1 MKYKVFIVSLAL
13 FSFAVAFALLVTAC
27 GHNIATQT
35 KGIGIDVSWT
45 GNSYVPNLKL
55 GYWDDNNAV
64 VRGNTT
70 VSSSTASG
78 GNVIGGGGGTS
89 QTLQIATGTQVNEGY
104 IKDILTDPNLDTV
117 TKVAFVEALTKLQQP
132 QTANA
137 YNQTTST
144 ASGITKETVEV
155 PDPEQQIK
163 DTEQEIEVLIK
174 KLETLERSADAPK
187 AVPAAEQK

>member
-1 MKYKVFIVSLAL
+1 MKHSLILAAL
-13 FSFAVAFALLVTAC
+13 VLSSLCTSC

-64 VRGNTT
+64 VRGNSSY
-70 VSSSTASG
+70 SSSTASG
-78 GNVIGGGGGTS
+78 SNIIGGEGGTS

-117 TKVAFVEALTKLQQP
+117 TKVAFVEALVKLQQP

-137 YNQTTST
+137 YNQTPSLT
-144 ASGITKETVEV
+144 
-155 PDPEQQIK
+155 P
-163 DTEQEIEVLIK
+163 VLILPLLSK
-174 KLETLERSADAPK
+174 GSGVETQRPLRSWK
-187 AVPAAEQK
+187 T